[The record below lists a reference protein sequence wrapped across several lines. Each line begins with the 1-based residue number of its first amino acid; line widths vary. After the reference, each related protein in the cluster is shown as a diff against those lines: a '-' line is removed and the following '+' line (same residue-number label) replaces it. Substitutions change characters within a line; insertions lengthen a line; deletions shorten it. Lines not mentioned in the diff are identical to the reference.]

1 MISDA
6 TKISIAMDLI
16 ESKIAKC
23 ILKKREVKD
32 EKIERE
38 YQNLLLEKEEI
49 YKGNYE
55 VINKIINEIGEKKND

>member
-6 TKISIAMDLI
+6 AKISIAMDLI

-23 ILKKREVKD
+23 MIKKRESK
-32 EKIERE
+32 EAEIERE
-38 YQNLLLEKEEI
+38 YKRLLLEREEI

-55 VINKIINEIGEKKND
+55 VINKIINEKED